1 MLYRGSVLESHLY
14 DDEYLDK
21 IKTGLSVI
29 KECGIYADRFNSG
42 EISED
47 KVDPLRFAYTED
59 DLYDYIEDAIAVF
72 AINNKDI
79 PYEKKD
85 YIYR

>member
-1 MLYRGSVLESHLY
+1 MGM
-14 DDEYLDK
+14 
-21 IKTGLSVI
+21 
-29 KECGIYADRFNSG
+29 FNKLFKKDNN
-42 EISED
+42 ESED
-47 KVDPLRFAYTED
+47 M
-59 DLYDYIEDAIAVF
+59 IAVF